1 MTDAAL
7 RILSEGGDRPLYLWM
22 HYYDAHPPY
31 GHPPDVSG
39 RERADDTV
47 YYDEELAYI
56 DKQFGRLIDAVDHR
70 SDPTY
75 LVFTSD
81 HATSF
86 YPVEGVRR
94 WNYGY
99 DIYTS
104 TLHVPL
110 IVHGP
115 GIPAGRADHVV
126 STMDAAPT
134 LVNLLGMQ
142 HPEKFEGTSLVPEL
156 LAGATDANRLVFH
169 EYYLPENE
177 FRGHGDPLEFVSV
190 RTDRYDL
197 ILNRQHGTYELYDWR
212 ADYWEEHDLYAELA
226 STPEIARVRSLLAAF
241 LLRYA
246 VRAATTT
253 PPTMPPRI
261 GIGHGKFPAI
271 DR

>member
-1 MTDAAL
+1 VTDAAL
-7 RILSEGGDRPLYLWM
+7 RILSENREKPLYLWM

-31 GHPPDVSG
+31 GDPPGVKAPH
-39 RERADDTV
+39 ADDTV
-47 YYDEELAYI
+47 FYDEELAYI
-56 DKQFGRLIDAVDHR
+56 DKQLGRLIDAVDRR

-115 GIPAGRADHVV
+115 GIPAGRVDHVV
-126 STMDAAPT
+126 STMDVAPT
-134 LVNLLGMQ
+134 LVNLLGLQ
-142 HPEKFEGTSLVPEL
+142 HTEKFEGTSLVPEL
-156 LAGATDANRLVFH
+156 LAGATDAHRVVFH

-197 ILNRQHGTYELYDWR
+197 ILNREHGSYELYDWS

-226 STPEIARVRSLLAAF
+226 GTPEIARIRSLLAAF
-241 LLRYA
+241 LLRYTGN
-246 VRAATTT
+246 AAAKA
-253 PPTMPPRI
+253 PPATPPRI
-261 GIGHGKFPAI
+261 GIGRGRFPAV